1 MKEKQELKKQL
12 IILSIV
18 LVAVIGIAIAL
29 NTVNRDNESYTKI
42 KDSTSN
48 QNTTQETSV
57 DDFMDRLKGL
67 VEETNTNNE
76 NNITNDENKQNT
88 ISYENTDI
96 IQLDTGEIV
105 LYSEENQE
113 E

>member
-18 LVAVIGIAIAL
+18 LVAVILIAIVL
-29 NTVNRDNESYTKI
+29 NMINRDNESYTKI

-67 VEETNTNNE
+67 VEDDSTITENTS
-76 NNITNDENKQNT
+76 TDEEHSQNV
-88 ISYENTDI
+88 ISYEGTDI
-96 IQLDTGEIV
+96 IELDSGEIV

-113 E
+113 Y